1 MSDDAP
7 TPPPA
12 EPLRLAVLV
21 GSNREGRF
29 APTVATWFAGRVA
42 QRADLELDVVD
53 LAELPLPWAYPAGP
67 HPDVAALQARLGAAD
82 ALVIVTPEYNHS
94 FPGPLK
100 HALDLAGRS
109 LVGKPVGFVAYGG
122 MSGGLRAVEALRV
135 VVAELHAM
143 SVRDTVSFHTA
154 WERFDG
160 SGVPHD
166 EAGAAAAATVLLDQ
180 LQWWGRALRD
190 ARAARP
196 YGT

>member
-1 MSDDAP
+1 MSVDVTTS
-7 TPPPA
+7 TPA
-12 EPLRLAVLV
+12 APLRLAVLI

-29 APTVATWFAGRVA
+29 APTVAGWFVA
-42 QRADLELDVVD
+42 QASARADLELDVLD
-53 LAELPLPWAYPAGP
+53 MAELPLPWAYPAGP
-67 HPDVAALQARLGAAD
+67 NPDVAALQARLGDAD

-94 FPGPLK
+94 VPGPLK

-109 LVGKPVGFVAYGG
+109 LAGKPVGFVAYGG

-143 SVRDTVSFHTA
+143 SVRDTVSFHSA
-154 WERFDG
+154 WDRFDG

-166 EAGAAAAATVLLDQ
+166 EAGAAGAAKVLLDQ
-180 LQWWGRALRD
+180 LQWWGRALRA

-196 YGT
+196 YGS

>member
-1 MSDDAP
+1 MSVDATSS
-7 TPPPA
+7 TPA
-12 EPLRLAVLV
+12 APLRLAVLI

-29 APTVATWFAGRVA
+29 APTVAGWFVA
-42 QRADLELDVVD
+42 QASARADLELDVVD
-53 LAELPLPWAYPAGP
+53 LADLALPWAYPAGP
-67 HPDVAALQARLGAAD
+67 NPEVAALQGRLGEAD

-109 LVGKPVGFVAYGG
+109 LAGKPVGFVAYGG

-143 SVRDTVSFHTA
+143 SVRDTVSFHSA
-154 WERFDG
+154 WDRFDDA
-160 SGVPHD
+160 GVPHD
-166 EAGAAAAATVLLDQ
+166 EAGAAGAAEVLLDQ
-180 LQWWGRALRD
+180 LQWWGQALRA

-196 YGT
+196 YGS